1 MQKKV
6 NYDREN
12 MGRCKT
18 REWSEVC
25 PSGHQESADHHIC
38 LAGDQGEDQ
47 IPGKGKQYPYWQSH

>member
-18 REWSEVC
+18 WEWSEVC
-25 PSGHQESADHHIC
+25 PSGHQESADNHIC
-38 LAGDQGEDQ
+38 LTGDQGEDQ
-47 IPGKGKQYPYWQSH
+47 IPGKGE